1 MGILF
6 GILVLIIAVV
16 IYTVYHKV
24 MKVYYFSGKAFINEI
39 IMILIISSFLAMIL
53 MALLGSAISFIFS
66 SIGKLIGFILTAIVF
81 IVKWGLI
88 IGGIVL
94 VGILIKSI
102 FLKDK
107 NNVNLDSD
115 LKIDDNEIKNNIWAP
130 FKKSIELII
139 KDKKKL
145 IIFVFA
151 IIGLIAISSNTFSQK
166 GSKEYYINMVK
177 NMESGLDGY
186 TLEEFLESTF
196 KEYGI
201 EPNIEWNYI
210 EDKQIVS
217 VTLSDNTNSISRY
230 YSVKNAP
237 NNIEEV
243 YIDGSSVNEHLSN
256 VIGEV
261 LDDRYY
267 SSEYKEDEVNDKE
280 LDDIENEN
288 LEQNNSHVY
297 GTNEENDLERMFS
310 GYGNRNEIENKYD
323 TEELKKYLLGT
334 KFSGFL
340 DTIGECLNEHLE
352 EVEYNIL
359 QAERGTSIYIK
370 GYCDEVGTYLNLT
383 MSIDNNDKVSLK
395 QIRQGMYNTEIDM
408 SDQIKIARIIFN
420 FQ

>member
-39 IMILIISSFLAMIL
+39 IMILIISSFLAMVL

-115 LKIDDNEIKNNIWAP
+115 FKIDDNEIKNNIWAP

-145 IIFVFA
+145 IIFVFV
-151 IIGLIAISSNTFSQK
+151 IIGLIAISYNTFSQK

-256 VIGEV
+256 VIGDA
-261 LDDRYY
+261 LDDRDY
-267 SSEYKEDEVNDKE
+267 SSNYKDDVNDKE
-280 LDDIENEN
+280 FENKENESLEVIEENYGYYKPNELGEKYVTYMSESLAKDDIKTIKETV
-288 LEQNNSHVY
+288 LE
-297 GTNEENDLERMFS
+297 MFFVNCS
-310 GYGNRNEIENKYD
+310 N
-323 TEELKKYLLGT
+323 
-334 KFSGFL
+334 
-340 DTIGECLNEHLE
+340 TIGDSLNNYLE
-352 EVEYNIL
+352 DIQFSDYQTEK
-359 QAERGTSIYIK
+359 GTTITIK
-370 GYCDEVGTYLNLT
+370 GY
-383 MSIDNNDKVSLK
+383 SDKVGNDLMVSILATFEGDVYLTE
-395 QIRQGMYNTEIDM
+395 IRQGKNNTMMDI
-408 SDQIKIARIIFN
+408 STQLKIADDIFE
-420 FQ
+420 